1 MMRMILKRW
10 LLFAAL
16 SIALVTAISL
26 WTPGAI
32 LGYFR
37 QASALE
43 LFTLVMFLVFL
54 LPSLANRLRLPA
66 PVALL
71 LGGILLGPYVLGIID
86 PDVRDHGIVELFSS
100 VGRVFLMFIV
110 GLEIDMRIFQATR
123 QRSLGFGAATFAF
136 PLLAGMVAALV
147 FGFGWTA
154 AVLIG
159 SLIASHTLLGF
170 PILTKLGLAKR
181 EDMAVVVGATIFTD
195 IAALLVLAV
204 CISIHKGG
212 FSPLGLATQIFALGV
227 YSVIVLQGLPLL
239 GRLFFRRHRDD
250 ENSLFSFTFL
260 ILMLAAAGAHL
271 IHLEDIVGAFLAG
284 IAVNRVLAMSPVRDK
299 IILIGEGLFIPIFF
313 ISIGVKLDLPV
324 FAATLLN
331 SLSFVLAILAALF
344 LGKFLAVATVRRP
357 FGYDWPAAMTMWS
370 LSLPQVAATLA
381 AALAAFEA
389 VNADGD
395 SLITE
400 SVLNAVIVL
409 MVLTSILGP
418 VLTEYFGR
426 RLTQKEEEADVSS

>member
-1 MMRMILKRW
+1 
-10 LLFAAL
+10 
-16 SIALVTAISL
+16 
-26 WTPGAI
+26 
-32 LGYFR
+32 
-37 QASALE
+37 
-43 LFTLVMFLVFL
+43 
-54 LPSLANRLRLPA
+54 
-66 PVALL
+66 
-71 LGGILLGPYVLGIID
+71 
-86 PDVRDHGIVELFSS
+86 
-100 VGRVFLMFIV
+100 
-110 GLEIDMRIFQATR
+110 
-123 QRSLGFGAATFAF
+123 
-136 PLLAGMVAALV
+136 
-147 FGFGWTA
+147 
-154 AVLIG
+154 
-159 SLIASHTLLGF
+159 
-170 PILTKLGLAKR
+170 
-181 EDMAVVVGATIFTD
+181 
-195 IAALLVLAV
+195 
-204 CISIHKGG
+204 
-212 FSPLGLATQIFALGV
+212 LGLATQIFALGV

-418 VLTEYFGR
+418 MLTEYFGR
-426 RLTQKEEEADVSS
+426 RLTQKGEEADVSS